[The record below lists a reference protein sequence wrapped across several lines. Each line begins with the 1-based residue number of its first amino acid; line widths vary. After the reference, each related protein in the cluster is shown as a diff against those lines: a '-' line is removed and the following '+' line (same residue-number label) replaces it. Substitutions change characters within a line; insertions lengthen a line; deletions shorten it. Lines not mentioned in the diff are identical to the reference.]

1 MSLTLHTKRY
11 NYCLPTIKQGRPF
24 LLFSNNIED
33 VEVFDKY
40 LLYDVEFLIEE
51 SFLIIEGIEDG
62 VYFAKSKTPLAK
74 LPHTPL
80 MKFIKTSPGI
90 TLFGKEFSK
99 PLCYVE
105 GWYRTEPKNKVR
117 YIFKDFVIKCIED

>member
-1 MSLTLHTKRY
+1 MSLTLHIRRY
-11 NYCLPTIKQGRPF
+11 NYCLLTIKQGKPF
-24 LLFSNNIED
+24 VIVSNNIED
-33 VEVFDKY
+33 VEVLDKY

-51 SFLIIEGIEDG
+51 GFLIIKGIEDE

-80 MKFIKTSPGI
+80 MKFIKISPGI
-90 TLFGKEFSK
+90 TLFGKKFSE

>member
-1 MSLTLHTKRY
+1 MSLTLQTKRY
-11 NYCLPTIKQGRPF
+11 NYCLLTVKQGRPF
-24 LLFSNNIED
+24 LIVSNNIED
-33 VEVFDKY
+33 VEVFDKF

-51 SFLIIEGIEDG
+51 SLLIIEGIEDE
-62 VYFAKSKTPLAK
+62 VYFAKSKTPLVK

-90 TLFGKEFSK
+90 TLFGKRFSE

-117 YIFKDFVIKCIED
+117 YILKDFVIKCIED